1 MKRARHGNCLI
12 ILLLL
17 ILFFF
22 LVFNMSIW
30 ETALK
35 TLFPQEKEVIYP
47 RATLAVLVGE
57 HLILVS
63 VSTLMALFT
72 GLLFGIFVTRPVG
85 RDFLEIVNDITAL
98 AQTFPPVAV
107 LALAVPLM
115 GFGVKP
121 TVGALFLFSILPIL
135 RNTISGLDSLAPE
148 VLEAARGMGLS
159 RLQILL
165 KIELPLAL
173 PVIMAGIRIA
183 VVINIGTATVG
194 AVVGAGGLGA
204 PIISGLVRNNPAFVL
219 EGAATAAFLAVIAD
233 QLLSS
238 IERVMVKTEY

>member
-1 MKRARHGNCLI
+1 MKIARHRNQLI

-22 LVFNMSIW
+22 LIFNMSIR
-30 ETALK
+30 EAALK

-57 HLILVS
+57 HLTLVS
-63 VSTLMALFT
+63 VSTLIALFT
-72 GLLFGIFVTRPVG
+72 GLLFGIFVTRPSG

-107 LALAVPLM
+107 LALAVPLL

-121 TVGALFLFSILPIL
+121 TVGALFLFSIMPIL

-148 VLEAARGMGLS
+148 ILEAARGMGLS

-183 VVINIGTATVG
+183 VVINIGTATIG
-194 AVVGAGGLGA
+194 AVVGAGGLGT

-233 QLLSS
+233 QLLAS
-238 IERVMVKTEY
+238 IERVMVKAEH

>member
-63 VSTLMALFT
+63 
-72 GLLFGIFVTRPVG
+72 
-85 RDFLEIVNDITAL
+85 
-98 AQTFPPVAV
+98 
-107 LALAVPLM
+107 
-115 GFGVKP
+115 
-121 TVGALFLFSILPIL
+121 
-135 RNTISGLDSLAPE
+135 
-148 VLEAARGMGLS
+148 
-159 RLQILL
+159 
-165 KIELPLAL
+165 
-173 PVIMAGIRIA
+173 
-183 VVINIGTATVG
+183 
-194 AVVGAGGLGA
+194 
-204 PIISGLVRNNPAFVL
+204 
-219 EGAATAAFLAVIAD
+219 
-233 QLLSS
+233 
-238 IERVMVKTEY
+238 

>member
-1 MKRARHGNCLI
+1 MKRARHGTRLI

-22 LVFNMSIW
+22 LIFNMSIW

-72 GLLFGIFVTRPVG
+72 GLLFGIFVTRPAG

-194 AVVGAGGLGA
+194 AVVGAGGLGT

-238 IERVMVKTEY
+238 IERVMVKTEH

>member
-1 MKRARHGNCLI
+1 MKRARHGNPLI

-35 TLFPQEKEVIYP
+35 ALFPQEKEVIYP

-72 GLLFGIFVTRPVG
+72 GLLFGIFVTRPAG

-148 VLEAARGMGLS
+148 VLEAARGMGLN

-194 AVVGAGGLGA
+194 AVVGAGGLGT

-238 IERVMVKTEY
+238 IERVMVKTEH

>member
-194 AVVGAGGLGA
+194 AVVGAGGLGT